1 MKTIKTIIPEHHS
14 YDVGNYQ
21 SRLPLIVPVI
31 DGLIIILSLF
41 VIGLCYWQTK
51 EGTLIYRT
59 KWWLNVWLAGY
70 TNLTVISVSLFFLFS
85 IFLKVYRGS
94 FCDKVS
100 SCISPLLVS
109 WLMTIFVLLVVGSGT
124 QITVLY
130 SRFVIGVWFIAVPI
144 LIVIWHLFFIHLFAE
159 FYEKKARK
167 TRTVIIGFADS
178 ARHLAAFLNDTPH
191 LTIHLIGY
199 YDDRPPDTDRHTPLG
214 APYLGTIKQC
224 VEDARNDVF
233 DLAYLCMPIYIQFR
247 ISSLLQKLSD
257 TTVSVF
263 YLLPTDLFFNAL
275 KPTWHSVA
283 GYSAISVFESPH
295 IGFNSQLKR
304 AEDIILSG
312 IILLIIAIPMLLIAL
327 AIKSNSPGPVLFR
340 QRRYGLSGREF
351 QMLKFRSMT
360 TVDDGDII
368 RQATANDSRVTAVG
382 KYLRKYSLDEL
393 PQFIDVIKGD
403 MSIVGPRP
411 HAIAH
416 NEEYRILIPGYMLRH
431 KVKPGIT
438 GLAQISGCRG
448 ETETPEK
455 MEARVK
461 YDLEYIQT
469 WSVGLDLKIILR
481 TIFQGFTGK
490 HVY

>member
-1 MKTIKTIIPEHHS
+1 MKTIIPEHNS

-21 SRLPLIVPVI
+21 SRPPLIVPLI

-41 VIGLCYWQTK
+41 IIGLCYWQTK
-51 EGTLIYRT
+51 EGAFLYRT
-59 KWWLNVWLAGY
+59 KWWFNIWLAGY
-70 TNLTVISVSLFFLFS
+70 TNLTAISVALFFLFS

-94 FCDKVS
+94 LCDKIYA
-100 SCISPLLVS
+100 CISPLLVS
-109 WLMTIFVLLVVGSGT
+109 WMLTIFVLLVVGSGT
-124 QITVLY
+124 QVNLLY
-130 SRFVIGVWFIAVPI
+130 SRVIVGAWFVAVPI
-144 LIVIWHLFFIHLFAE
+144 LIMIWRIFFIYLLAD
-159 FYEKKARK
+159 FYEKKGRK

-191 LTIHLIGY
+191 LTIDLIGY
-199 YDDRPPDTDRHTPLG
+199 YDDRPPESDRHTPIG
-214 APYLGTIKQC
+214 APYLGSIKQC

-233 DLAYLCMPIYIQFR
+233 DLAYLCMPIYVQFR
-247 ISSLLQKLSD
+247 ISSLLKKLSD

-275 KPTWHSVA
+275 RPTWHSVA

-295 IGFNSQLKR
+295 VGFNSQLKR
-304 AEDIILSG
+304 AEDIVLASG
-312 IILLIIAIPMLLIAL
+312 ILCIIAIPMLFIAL
-327 AIKSNSPGPVLFR
+327 AIKLTSPGPVLFR

-360 TVDDGDII
+360 TTDDGGII
-368 RQATANDSRVTAVG
+368 KQATANDPRVTSVG
-382 KYLRKYSLDEL
+382 RYLRKFSLDEL
-393 PQFIDVIKGD
+393 PQFINVIKGD

-416 NEEYRILIPGYMLRH
+416 NEEYRVLIPGYMLRH

-438 GLAQISGCRG
+438 GLAQVRGCRG

-455 MEARVK
+455 MEARVQ
-461 YDLEYIQT
+461 YDLEYIQI
-469 WSVGLDLKIILR
+469 WSIGLDLRIILR
-481 TIFQGFTGK
+481 TVFEGFTGK
-490 HVY
+490 NAY

>member
-1 MKTIKTIIPEHHS
+1 MKTIIPEHNS
-14 YDVGNYQ
+14 YDVGNYH
-21 SRLPLIVPVI
+21 SRLPLIVPFI
-31 DGLIIILSLF
+31 DGLIIIGALF
-41 VIGLCYWQTK
+41 VIGFCYWQTK
-51 EGTLIYRT
+51 EGAFLFRT
-59 KWWLNVWLAGY
+59 KWWLNVWLYGY
-70 TNLTVISVSLFFLFS
+70 INLTVISSSLYFLFS
-85 IFLKVYRGS
+85 IFLKVYRGTL
-94 FCDKVS
+94 CDKIY
-100 SCISPLLVS
+100 SCISPFLGS
-109 WLMTIFVLLVVGSGT
+109 WLLTIFVLLIVGSGT
-124 QITVLY
+124 QVNVLY
-130 SRFVIGVWFIAVPI
+130 SRFIIGVWFVSVPVLM
-144 LIVIWHLFFIHLFAE
+144 LIWRIVFIYLLAE
-159 FYEKKARK
+159 FYEGKEHK
-167 TRTVIIGFADS
+167 TRTVIIGLADN
-178 ARHLAAFLNDTPH
+178 ARHLAAFLNDTPN
-191 LTIHLIGY
+191 LTIDLIGY
-199 YDDRPPDTDRHTPLG
+199 YDDRPPTSDRHSPIG
-214 APYLGTIKQC
+214 APYLGTINQC

-247 ISSLLQKLSD
+247 ISQLLQKLSD

-295 IGFNSQLKR
+295 VGFNSQLKR
-304 AEDIILSG
+304 AEDIVLAGAILW
-312 IILLIIAIPMLLIAL
+312 IIAIPMLLIAL
-327 AIKSNSPGPVLFR
+327 AIRMNSSGPILFR

-360 TVDDGDII
+360 TTDDGAVIK
-368 RQATANDSRVTAVG
+368 QATANDSRVTSVG
-382 KYLRKYSLDEL
+382 RYLRKYSLDEL
-393 PQFIDVIKGD
+393 PQFINVLKGD

-416 NEEYRILIPGYMLRH
+416 NEEYRVLIPGYMLRH

-438 GLAQISGCRG
+438 GLAQVSGCRG

-469 WSVGLDLKIILR
+469 WSIGLDLKIILR